1 LTGKKDEKSLTS
13 HCPVVSTILT
23 QPYLATK
30 FYGAANP
37 DIQAVFE
44 EQLKRLQTDYF
55 DFYLLHGMDENF
67 ISDYMDKDKD

>member
-1 LTGKKDEKSLTS
+1 
-13 HCPVVSTILT
+13 LT

>member
-1 LTGKKDEKSLTS
+1 LTS